1 MTRMVSKLM
10 EKEFTLSKVEFA
22 ILDVGEMEMRRMA
35 EILDNYVPYNTQ
47 VMHRSV
53 QMKGSLVPLKCAMVG
68 LFLMPKVMIG

>member
-35 EILDNYVPYNTQ
+35 EIPT
-47 VMHRSV
+47 
-53 QMKGSLVPLKCAMVG
+53 G
-68 LFLMPKVMIG
+68 